1 MSLRSSVLAAGFIL
15 AAFAAAPVL
24 AEEAASVA
32 APDDLLTRAVA
43 IAVHGDL
50 RDLAFTEQTLGRIL
64 KAEPQ
69 WRGYQGERV
78 LADLRFEP
86 RDSLVLPK
94 PARFVA
100 YISTGMVPR
109 PYFGHE
115 ELARIQFLSLER
127 VFRLDWQTISSA
139 FESKYPHST

>member
-1 MSLRSSVLAAGFIL
+1 VRVKKEPLTGEDAEDTQRAPRRMRLRSSVFAAGFIL

-24 AEEAASVA
+24 AEEAASVT
-32 APDDLLTRAVA
+32 APDDLLNRALS
-43 IAVHGDL
+43 IAAHGDL

-69 WRGYQGERV
+69 WIDYQGERV

-94 PARFVA
+94 PARFAA
-100 YISTGMVPR
+100 YISTGMVPWPRRTR
-109 PYFGHE
+109 PHTVPE
-115 ELARIQFLSLER
+115 
-127 VFRLDWQTISSA
+127 
-139 FESKYPHST
+139 P